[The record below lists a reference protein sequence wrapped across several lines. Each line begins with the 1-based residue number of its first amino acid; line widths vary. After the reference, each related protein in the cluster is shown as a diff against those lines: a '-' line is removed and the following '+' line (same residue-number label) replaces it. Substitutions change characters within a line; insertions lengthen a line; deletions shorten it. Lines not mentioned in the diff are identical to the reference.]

1 MKRKGIGKTGFLL
14 SVGLSLFGCSGTP
27 ARGVDWEGRRLASFD
42 IHLHPGDWDEIP
54 AATQSFLASRFPFPL
69 NLDAKSAAKDVLSAD
84 GILAEVDKAGLSGA
98 LLFAVYAPRT
108 VGIATNELVADSLS
122 RDPQRLFGLASL
134 RVDSWS
140 RDRDAELQRLRTALS
155 WPGMVGIKLAHAHQ
169 HFRMDDSS
177 YFGIYQLSAEL
188 QKPVYL
194 HTGTSPFPGTSQA
207 PAETDPAYLEPAIK
221 AHPGAKFLLGHLGY
235 DFVSKQHAGLQT
247 CIELAK
253 KYPNVF
259 LEPSALGSKGSD
271 PTGENLRIAMKRM
284 REAGVVDR
292 IIYGSDG
299 PQSPGF
305 VKDYLGRTVEAM
317 RAAGYTAAEAE
328 AVLSGNFA
336 RNFGVSVVAP

>member
-1 MKRKGIGKTGFLL
+1 
-14 SVGLSLFGCSGTP
+14 
-27 ARGVDWEGRRLASFD
+27 
-42 IHLHPGDWDEIP
+42 
-54 AATQSFLASRFPFPL
+54 
-69 NLDAKSAAKDVLSAD
+69 
-84 GILAEVDKAGLSGA
+84 
-98 LLFAVYAPRT
+98 
-108 VGIATNELVADSLS
+108 
-122 RDPQRLFGLASL
+122 
-134 RVDSWS
+134 
-140 RDRDAELQRLRTALS
+140 
-155 WPGMVGIKLAHAHQ
+155 
-169 HFRMDDSS
+169 
-177 YFGIYQLSAEL
+177 
-188 QKPVYL
+188 
-194 HTGTSPFPGTSQA
+194 
-207 PAETDPAYLEPAIK
+207 
-221 AHPGAKFLLGHLGY
+221 LGY

-271 PTGENLRIAMKRM
+271 PTGENLRIAMQRM